1 MSFKQVD
8 ESVISKR
15 FVSEAELEDIKRKRE
30 EEWELAKQQGR
41 KIEKEE
47 DIIHDGRTLYERLKE
62 QKDRKQEEFEEQLK
76 FKNMIYKGLDKED
89 AIFLSQVSSQQADF
103 HGRRFDSDNIELQS
117 YRISFSI

>member
-41 KIEKEE
+41 KIGE
-47 DIIHDGRTLYERLKE
+47 I
-62 QKDRKQEEFEEQLK
+62 QLS
-76 FKNMIYKGLDKED
+76 
-89 AIFLSQVSSQQADF
+89 FLILVF
-103 HGRRFDSDNIELQS
+103 N
-117 YRISFSI
+117 